1 LYNMEQLILDCLELG
16 FNTQLNQL
24 EDFEIELD
32 FEQNEDKY
40 KELIKARFINGRII
54 DDKQECLIEE
64 YSEIILE
71 QIVQLLIDKNK
82 LQKMLNKIK

>member
-1 LYNMEQLILDCLELG
+1 MEQLILDCLELG